1 MTPELY
7 EDRDLAL
14 QLHQVLSDIDP
25 VRWRAEMAAKLKS
38 RLTELQPKLQQR
50 HAGLAGALQTELPA
64 SDSKS
69 QWLAFK
75 KRIQPKYTEFARDLQ
90 ASSIHVPSLR
100 PTNWSRSLLHV
111 SSGVF
116 GVLCLELAP
125 HWLVVAVAAAWAV
138 FSWSCEI
145 ARRRSP
151 RVNALLMK
159 AFAPVAHEHETYKV
173 NSATWYA
180 TALILLAA
188 TNQMLW
194 GIAGLAVLAIGDPV
208 AGFIGRR
215 WGRTRLVHGRT
226 LDHPELYDFVE
237 VSQNNHSNGRT
248 HWGNLRAFRGH
259 LDDRPRPLNSIK
271 VYGADGNAF
280 GHSDQQP
287 ARSTAPTSRLWFP
300 ARGRSPPR
308 KCQQTPPRATA
319 CSRCPSRHAPR

>member
-226 LDHPELYDFVE
+226 LEGTVAFFASATVVTATLFMVLHQVTPVTAFALAGAAGLFGAIAEL
-237 VSQNNHSNGRT
+237 VS
-248 HWGNLRAFRGH
+248 LRV
-259 LDDRPRPLNSIK
+259 DDNFSIPLSAAAGVAVMQLLI
-271 VYGADGNAF
+271 G
-280 GHSDQQP
+280 
-287 ARSTAPTSRLWFP
+287 
-300 ARGRSPPR
+300 
-308 KCQQTPPRATA
+308 
-319 CSRCPSRHAPR
+319 

>member
-1 MTPELY
+1 MMTPELI

-14 QLHQVLSDIDP
+14 QLHQLLSDIDP
-25 VRWRAEMAAKLKS
+25 VRWRGEMAARLKAS
-38 RLTELQPKLQQR
+38 LTELQPKLQRR
-50 HAGLAGALQTELPA
+50 HATLAGALQSELPA

-75 KRIQPKYTEFARDLQ
+75 KRIQPKYTELAKGLQ
-90 ASSIHVPSLR
+90 RESIHVPSLR
-100 PTNWSRSLLHV
+100 PTNWSRSILHV

-116 GVLCLELAP
+116 GVFCLEVAP
-125 HWLVVAVAAAWAV
+125 HWLVLAVAGAWAA
-138 FSWSCEI
+138 FCWTCEI

-180 TALILLAA
+180 TALILLAS

-215 WGRTRLVHGRT
+215 WGRTRLLHGRT
-226 LDHPELYDFVE
+226 LEGTFAFFVSATVVTAALFMVLHAVTPGTAFALAAAAGVCGAIAELI
-237 VSQNNHSNGRT
+237 S
-248 HWGNLRAFRGH
+248 LRV
-259 LDDRPRPLNSIK
+259 DDNFSIPLSAAAGVALMQLFI
-271 VYGADGNAF
+271 G
-280 GHSDQQP
+280 
-287 ARSTAPTSRLWFP
+287 
-300 ARGRSPPR
+300 
-308 KCQQTPPRATA
+308 
-319 CSRCPSRHAPR
+319 

>member
-1 MTPELY
+1 MMMTPELL

-25 VRWRAEMAAKLKS
+25 VRWRTEMAAKLKS

-50 HAGLAGALQTELPA
+50 HAGLAGALETELPA
-64 SDSKS
+64 SDNKS
-69 QWLAFK
+69 QWLTFK
-75 KRIQPKYTEFARDLQ
+75 KRIQPKYTELARGLQ

-116 GVLCLELAP
+116 GVFCLEVAP
-125 HWLVVAVAAAWAV
+125 HWLVLAVAGAWAV
-138 FSWSCEI
+138 FCWACEI
-145 ARRRSP
+145 SRRSSP
-151 RVNALLMK
+151 RINALLMK

-194 GIAGLAVLAIGDPV
+194 GIAGLAVLGIGDPV

-215 WGRTRLVHGRT
+215 FGRTRLVHGRT
-226 LDHPELYDFVE
+226 LEGTVAFFASATVVTATLFMVLHQVAPVTAFALAGAAGLFGAIAEL
-237 VSQNNHSNGRT
+237 VS
-248 HWGNLRAFRGH
+248 LRV
-259 LDDRPRPLNSIK
+259 DDNFSIPLSAAAGVAVMQLLI
-271 VYGADGNAF
+271 G
-280 GHSDQQP
+280 
-287 ARSTAPTSRLWFP
+287 
-300 ARGRSPPR
+300 
-308 KCQQTPPRATA
+308 
-319 CSRCPSRHAPR
+319 

>member
-1 MTPELY
+1 MMTPELI

-14 QLHQVLSDIDP
+14 QLHQLLSDIDP
-25 VRWRAEMAAKLKS
+25 VRWRGEMAAKLKAG
-38 RLTELQPKLQQR
+38 LTELQPKLQRR
-50 HAGLAGALQTELPA
+50 HATLAGEIQSELPA

-75 KRIQPKYTEFARDLQ
+75 KRIQPKYTELAKGLQ
-90 ASSIHVPSLR
+90 RESIHVPSLR
-100 PTNWSRSLLHV
+100 PTNWSRSILHV

-116 GVLCLELAP
+116 GVFCLEVAP
-125 HWLVVAVAAAWAV
+125 HWLVLAVAGAWAV
-138 FSWSCEI
+138 FCWTCEI

-151 RVNALLMK
+151 RINALLMK

-215 WGRTRLVHGRT
+215 WGRTRLLHGRT
-226 LDHPELYDFVE
+226 LEGTFAFFVSATVVTATLFMVLHAVTPGTAFALAAAAGACGAIAELI
-237 VSQNNHSNGRT
+237 S
-248 HWGNLRAFRGH
+248 LRV
-259 LDDRPRPLNSIK
+259 DDNFSIPLSAAAG
-271 VYGADGNAF
+271 VALMQLLVG
-280 GHSDQQP
+280 
-287 ARSTAPTSRLWFP
+287 
-300 ARGRSPPR
+300 
-308 KCQQTPPRATA
+308 
-319 CSRCPSRHAPR
+319 

>member
-116 GVLCLELAP
+116 GVLCLEVAP
-125 HWLVVAVAAAWAV
+125 HWLVVSVAAAWAV

-159 AFAPVAHEHETYKV
+159 VFAPVAHEHETYKV

-215 WGRTRLVHGRT
+215 WGRMRLMYGRMLEGTVAFFVSATVVTAT
-226 LDHPELYDFVE
+226 LFMVLHQVAPVTAFALAGAAGLFGAIAEL
-237 VSQNNHSNGRT
+237 VS
-248 HWGNLRAFRGH
+248 LRV
-259 LDDRPRPLNSIK
+259 DDNFSIPLSAAAG
-271 VYGADGNAF
+271 VAVMQLLVG
-280 GHSDQQP
+280 
-287 ARSTAPTSRLWFP
+287 
-300 ARGRSPPR
+300 
-308 KCQQTPPRATA
+308 
-319 CSRCPSRHAPR
+319 

>member
-180 TALILLAA
+180 TALILLAS

-226 LDHPELYDFVE
+226 LEGTVAFFASATVVTATLFMVLHQVAPVTAFALAGAAGLFGAIAEL
-237 VSQNNHSNGRT
+237 VS
-248 HWGNLRAFRGH
+248 LRV
-259 LDDRPRPLNSIK
+259 DDNFSIPLSAAAGVAVMQLLI
-271 VYGADGNAF
+271 G
-280 GHSDQQP
+280 
-287 ARSTAPTSRLWFP
+287 
-300 ARGRSPPR
+300 
-308 KCQQTPPRATA
+308 
-319 CSRCPSRHAPR
+319 